1 MALLTISK
9 VLNRKDQNCNQ
20 LESKKQLVEMI
31 LALVVVVKSL
41 SNAMVQL
48 NNLPM
53 CQFYDVTIKFE
64 S

>member
-9 VLNRKDQNCNQ
+9 MLNRKDQNCNQ

-48 NNLPM
+48 N
-53 CQFYDVTIKFE
+53 
-64 S
+64 